1 MNNNKQSFRETKYS
15 NLAIRRD
22 YSKIETNFEEPD
34 LLEVQKN
41 SYNQFLENEIRSL
54 VEMYFPVRHAKS
66 KYEVKYNGIKFLE
79 PNDEE
84 KARREGKTYERA
96 LYVDLFLINNE
107 TGEVRKARKTK
118 AGVAD
123 GIFFANIPIMT
134 KKGTFVVN
142 GIEKFVISQIVRS
155 PGAYALSKSQIKLN
169 SKKKINEGYICEVL
183 PSRGTQMHF
192 IVDEKNNSIK
202 VMMRNA
208 LGDAAPSFP
217 ATQLLK
223 AFGMTQD
230 EITNMFH
237 QDDYIINTLY
247 SEKIYNHQNILDDEY
262 ILSIRK
268 TADDVA
274 KGKTADRGSPID
286 TKLKKIVF
294 EYVEERKIADALR
307 AEYEAMFESISVEH
321 SQLIEQAAHASH
333 KEKEELDAKIKKLA
347 TPVEKILDKLT
358 KQEQKIRLLIDTI
371 ITEKAAKDLIAE
383 LSIST
388 KAAEANAT
396 GKNQICYQDVLAR
409 HFMDN
414 RQYDLTAA
422 GRYKM
427 QRKLRVSERL
437 YQRVLAEDIV
447 TKGGKVLIKE
457 GTLILKEELDKI
469 KQALSKDEIE
479 LRELILKNVVEI
491 EKNHSQVLES
501 VLVYTDNETLQFP
514 TPVIGTHGDITSNA
528 LTVADFISVI
538 SYTIGLVHGIG
549 QYDDIDHLG
558 NKRLRLIHE
567 QLKNKLQAGM
577 ARVEKHIK
585 EKLASISIPTANEE
599 QQAKIAMKTTIKSV
613 VNTKAFQLVVKNFFN
628 SYQLTQFIDQQNPL
642 SELTNKRRISAMG
655 DGGISREDPNL
666 DIRDVHYSHY
676 GRICPIETPEGM
688 NIGLIMSLAAF
699 TRVDLKTG
707 FLLTPYKRVKK
718 GIIQDEVEWLTS
730 LREDEYIICESTS
743 KRDANNPN
751 KLVGEDGRVV
761 GRYRSTQEMFSVDK
775 VDYIEISPR
784 QVVSVAAGAIPFLEN
799 DDTTRAL
806 MGANMQRQAVPLLAP
821 YAPIVGTG
829 TEYKISHD
837 SGMTITSDVAGEVEY
852 TDGNKITIVD
862 KDDKKHTYKLI
873 KFRKSNQSTCIN
885 QTPIVEAGQK
895 VKVGETLTDG
905 PAMQNGELALGR
917 NPLVA
922 FTTWNGYNFED
933 AIIVSERLV
942 HQDVYT
948 SISIEEH
955 TLECLR
961 IDKVGDEEVTRDI
974 PNVSEESKRFLDEDG
989 VIMVGAEVR
998 EGDILVGKVTPKG
1011 QTDTT
1016 SVEKLLQAMSGGK
1029 IKNIRD
1035 ASMKVPHGGEGIVAK
1050 VERFHSRDGY
1060 ELDDDVIELIKV
1072 YIVQKRKIQIG
1083 DKMAGRHGNKG
1094 IVSIVVPVEDMPHL
1108 EDGTPIDICL
1118 NPLGVP
1124 SRMNIGQIMEIHLGL
1139 ALREIAKKKLI
1150 EFALDKTSINE
1161 VVAQFGLVKP
1171 KAEVLMKTAK
1181 KYFKEAGIETV
1192 EQGKKKISD
1201 VDLQVI
1207 LRNVGLTFEDLSIKA
1222 TTPVFMGAN
1231 LNDITDAL
1239 KEGGIDPNK
1248 THGKYRLIDGRSGD
1262 YFDGEITVGVMYMMK
1277 LDHMVDDKIHA
1288 RSVGP
1293 YSKITQQ
1300 PLGGKSQNGGQRFG
1314 EMEVWALEA
1323 YGAAYNL
1330 RELLTIKSDDVRG
1343 RNLTYSAIVK
1353 GKPFPLPSIPE
1364 SFKLLTKQLQGL
1376 ALGVLVKKEDG
1387 TDEDMNNYTSVI
1399 TDDEMKES
1407 GMDTGE
1413 TVTITTE
1420 ENNSVDEDEQY

>member
-1 MNNNKQSFRETKYS
+1 
-15 NLAIRRD
+15 
-22 YSKIETNFEEPD
+22 
-34 LLEVQKN
+34 
-41 SYNQFLENEIRSL
+41 
-54 VEMYFPVRHAKS
+54 
-66 KYEVKYNGIKFLE
+66 
-79 PNDEE
+79 
-84 KARREGKTYERA
+84 
-96 LYVDLFLINNE
+96 
-107 TGEVRKARKTK
+107 
-118 AGVAD
+118 
-123 GIFFANIPIMT
+123 
-134 KKGTFVVN
+134 
-142 GIEKFVISQIVRS
+142 
-155 PGAYALSKSQIKLN
+155 
-169 SKKKINEGYICEVL
+169 
-183 PSRGTQMHF
+183 
-192 IVDEKNNSIK
+192 
-202 VMMRNA
+202 
-208 LGDAAPSFP
+208 
-217 ATQLLK
+217 
-223 AFGMTQD
+223 
-230 EITNMFH
+230 
-237 QDDYIINTLY
+237 
-247 SEKIYNHQNILDDEY
+247 
-262 ILSIRK
+262 
-268 TADDVA
+268 
-274 KGKTADRGSPID
+274 
-286 TKLKKIVF
+286 
-294 EYVEERKIADALR
+294 
-307 AEYEAMFESISVEH
+307 
-321 SQLIEQAAHASH
+321 
-333 KEKEELDAKIKKLA
+333 
-347 TPVEKILDKLT
+347 
-358 KQEQKIRLLIDTI
+358 
-371 ITEKAAKDLIAE
+371 
-383 LSIST
+383 
-388 KAAEANAT
+388 
-396 GKNQICYQDVLAR
+396 
-409 HFMDN
+409 
-414 RQYDLTAA
+414 
-422 GRYKM
+422 
-427 QRKLRVSERL
+427 
-437 YQRVLAEDIV
+437 
-447 TKGGKVLIKE
+447 
-457 GTLILKEELDKI
+457 
-469 KQALSKDEIE
+469 
-479 LRELILKNVVEI
+479 
-491 EKNHSQVLES
+491 
-501 VLVYTDNETLQFP
+501 
-514 TPVIGTHGDITSNA
+514 
-528 LTVADFISVI
+528 
-538 SYTIGLVHGIG
+538 
-549 QYDDIDHLG
+549 
-558 NKRLRLIHE
+558 
-567 QLKNKLQAGM
+567 
-577 ARVEKHIK
+577 
-585 EKLASISIPTANEE
+585 
-599 QQAKIAMKTTIKSV
+599 
-613 VNTKAFQLVVKNFFN
+613 
-628 SYQLTQFIDQQNPL
+628 
-642 SELTNKRRISAMG
+642 
-655 DGGISREDPNL
+655 
-666 DIRDVHYSHY
+666 
-676 GRICPIETPEGM
+676 
-688 NIGLIMSLAAF
+688 
-699 TRVDLKTG
+699 
-707 FLLTPYKRVKK
+707 
-718 GIIQDEVEWLTS
+718 
-730 LREDEYIICESTS
+730 
-743 KRDANNPN
+743 
-751 KLVGEDGRVV
+751 
-761 GRYRSTQEMFSVDK
+761 MFSVDK

-1314 EMEVWALEA
+1314 EMEV
-1323 YGAAYNL
+1323 
-1330 RELLTIKSDDVRG
+1330 
-1343 RNLTYSAIVK
+1343 
-1353 GKPFPLPSIPE
+1353 
-1364 SFKLLTKQLQGL
+1364 
-1376 ALGVLVKKEDG
+1376 
-1387 TDEDMNNYTSVI
+1387 
-1399 TDDEMKES
+1399 
-1407 GMDTGE
+1407 
-1413 TVTITTE
+1413 
-1420 ENNSVDEDEQY
+1420 